1 MSDMNGDAS
10 GTGRHAGGSGRDM
23 VAEDVL
29 VSATLRPAGATQPGK
44 AKPAFSEDDRRWFAD
59 NPGRSY
65 RVRPIDPAEI
75 PDQHLMAARP
85 AGWRHFVVVRQV
97 RPGHRIRLAFAAE
110 GEPATGERAAE
121 RLFQACLR
129 SLASRTKGGARI
141 TD

>member
-10 GTGRHAGGSGRDM
+10 VTPRQVGGPGPHK
-23 VAEDVL
+23 VAEACL
-29 VSATLRPAGATQPGK
+29 VSATLQPAEATRPGK
-44 AKPAFSEDDRRWFAD
+44 AKPAFTEDDRRWFAS
-59 NPGRSY
+59 NPARSY

-75 PDQHLMAARP
+75 PDQHMMVARP

-97 RPGHRIRLAFAAE
+97 RPGHRIRLAFTAE

-141 TD
+141 TA